1 MYLIIKMYEVSNR
14 YSYLSENIMNALY
27 LSSKGELEKRK
38 SNIKVYLNNPVGIGE
53 HSDITNTIQLEL
65 DKMIEADDRINII
78 TKYFDDIDV
87 KLVK

>member
-1 MYLIIKMYEVSNR
+1 MYEVSNR

-38 SNIKVYLNNPVGIGE
+38 ANIKVYLNNPVGIGE

-87 KLVK
+87 KLVDYV

>member
-1 MYLIIKMYEVSNR
+1 
-14 YSYLSENIMNALY
+14 MNALY

-38 SNIKVYLNNPVGIGE
+38 ANIKVYLNNPVGIGE

-87 KLVK
+87 KLVEYI

>member
-1 MYLIIKMYEVSNR
+1 
-14 YSYLSENIMNALY
+14 MNALY

-38 SNIKVYLNNPVGIGE
+38 ANIKVYLNNPVGIGE

-87 KLVK
+87 KLVDYV

>member
-1 MYLIIKMYEVSNR
+1 MYDVSNR

-38 SNIKVYLNNPVGIGE
+38 ANIKVYLNNPVGIGE

-87 KLVK
+87 KLVEYI

>member
-1 MYLIIKMYEVSNR
+1 MYEVSNR

-38 SNIKVYLNNPVGIGE
+38 ANIKVYLNNPVGIGE

-87 KLVK
+87 KLVEYI

>member
-1 MYLIIKMYEVSNR
+1 
-14 YSYLSENIMNALY
+14 MNALY

-38 SNIKVYLNNPVGIGE
+38 ANIKVYLNNPVGIGE

-87 KLVK
+87 KLVNYV

>member
-1 MYLIIKMYEVSNR
+1 MYDVSNR

-38 SNIKVYLNNPVGIGE
+38 ANIKVYLNNPVGIGE

-87 KLVK
+87 KLVDYV

>member
-1 MYLIIKMYEVSNR
+1 MCDVSNR

-38 SNIKVYLNNPVGIGE
+38 ANIKVYLNNPVGIGE

-87 KLVK
+87 KLVEYI

>member
-1 MYLIIKMYEVSNR
+1 
-14 YSYLSENIMNALY
+14 MNALY
-27 LSSKGELEKRK
+27 LSCKGELEKRK
-38 SNIKVYLNNPVGIGE
+38 ANIKVYLNNPVGIGE

-87 KLVK
+87 KLVDYV